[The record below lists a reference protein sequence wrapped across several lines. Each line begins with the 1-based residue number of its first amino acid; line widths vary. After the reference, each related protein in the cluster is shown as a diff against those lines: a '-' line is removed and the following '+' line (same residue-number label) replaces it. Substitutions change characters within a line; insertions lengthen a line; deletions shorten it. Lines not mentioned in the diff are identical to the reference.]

1 MKKAVVCLWCMIV
14 IAGLA
19 VSCGGDGEKKPAE
32 EAKTPKLSLRTQE
45 GMMAK
50 LDELGVTI
58 PDYFVFDKVDDDA
71 SEYKIF
77 FRFQDI
83 EGLVEKVEAYVENTV
98 EAMKAEG
105 WNQRDYQ
112 TVMGEATWL
121 YKKVN
126 PQSTRNINLVIGYY
140 LGGESLLGNEVKDF
154 SIFFKYSKM

>member
-1 MKKAVVCLWCMIV
+1 MRKAFVCLLCMIV
-14 IAGLA
+14 VAGLA

-32 EAKTPKLSLRTQE
+32 KAKTPKLSLRTQE

-58 PDYFVFDKVDDDA
+58 PDYFVFDKVDQGA

-83 EGLVEKVEAYVENTV
+83 EGLVDKVEEYVENTV
-98 EAMKAEG
+98 ETMKSSG

-121 YKKVN
+121 YRKKS

-140 LGGESLLGNEVKDF
+140 LGGESLLGNETKDF
-154 SIFFKYSKM
+154 SIYFNYSD